1 MRKRKGI
8 LFGIIIVIVSITLLY
23 LNESK
28 YINIYKSTQVE
39 RDNLSNIENDMV
51 NDLYEDS
58 LVCVSGKVSVNE
70 TLSDSKFGVSV
81 KAPKLVRVVE
91 MYQYKPVGDKYTE
104 VWSDEL
110 FDTSYNEEY
119 KNPVSIPYSSTS
131 YYASEVMIGA
141 FRLSFEQLSN
151 LDTDKYFNEFN
162 QSIIS
167 SLGYVIHD
175 NYITNSSDIN
185 NPKIGDIR
193 ISFKYND
200 YKEMS
205 VLALQKSDTF
215 ETYNSS
221 NGENIN
227 VVVNGI
233 KTGNEVLDEI
243 SNNNQLLLWIS
254 RVVLTV
260 ISMFGILLI
269 LNNLKK
275 LNKKVILLGHVK
287 NIFITSILLSICL
300 SLLVISIPYLFYNI
314 IVSVILIFISII
326 FLWMSSLIAR
336 KKS

>member
-1 MRKRKGI
+1 MRKKKGI
-8 LFGIIIVIVSITLLY
+8 IFGIIIVIVSITLLY
-23 LNESK
+23 LNENK
-28 YINIYKSTQVE
+28 YINIYKSMQIE

-58 LVCVSGKVSVNE
+58 LVCVRGKVSVNE

-81 KAPKLVRVVE
+81 RTPKLVRVVE

-119 KNPVSIPYSSTS
+119 KNPVSIPYSSAS

-185 NPKIGDIR
+185 NPKISI
-193 ISFKYND
+193 IKIEN
-200 YKEMS
+200 K
-205 VLALQKSDTF
+205 
-215 ETYNSS
+215 
-221 NGENIN
+221 NIN
-227 VVVNGI
+227 REITNILMLRFLDLI
-233 KTGNEVLDEI
+233 KSLVLSKKFI
-243 SNNNQLLLWIS
+243 ITTYKIIAQNIRLYA
-254 RVVLTV
+254 
-260 ISMFGILLI
+260 FP
-269 LNNLKK
+269 LNR
-275 LNKKVILLGHVK
+275 I
-287 NIFITSILLSICL
+287 
-300 SLLVISIPYLFYNI
+300 
-314 IVSVILIFISII
+314 
-326 FLWMSSLIAR
+326 
-336 KKS
+336 

>member
-1 MRKRKGI
+1 
-8 LFGIIIVIVSITLLY
+8 
-23 LNESK
+23 
-28 YINIYKSTQVE
+28 
-39 RDNLSNIENDMV
+39 
-51 NDLYEDS
+51 
-58 LVCVSGKVSVNE
+58 
-70 TLSDSKFGVSV
+70 
-81 KAPKLVRVVE
+81 
-91 MYQYKPVGDKYTE
+91 MYQYKPVCDKYTE

-119 KNPVSIPYSSTS
+119 KNPVSIPYSSAS

-205 VLALQKSDTF
+205 VLAVQKLGTF
-215 ETYNSS
+215 ESYNSS
-221 NGENIN
+221 DGTVIN
-227 VVVNGI
+227 KTVNGI
-233 KTGNEVLDEI
+233 KTGEEILDEI

-260 ISMFGILLI
+260 LSMFGILLI

-287 NIFITSILLSICL
+287 NTFITSILLSICL

-326 FLWMSSLIAR
+326 FLWISTLIAR